1 MKKLTVAE
9 YAELN
14 CISVQAVYKKINRL
28 NTIEEERNGRKQILI
43 ILDEEPKDK
52 EDIIKPDSTS
62 NSTSTPDDSTPK
74 EQTNSTSNST
84 STPDNSTPNIK
95 PNSTNELNP
104 NIIEILEA
112 QLKEKD
118 KQIERLQKAT
128 EEKDKQIKEQFE
140 RLTQL
145 IARSQELEAR
155 AHTLLLEGE
164 TEKEPEQ
171 KQGKII
177 DINTAEKQE
186 NKQGFFSRLFKR
198 KKEEQ

>member
-43 ILDEEPKDK
+43 ILDEEPKNK
-52 EDIIKPDSTS
+52 EDIIKPD
-62 NSTSTPDDSTPK
+62 
-74 EQTNSTSNST
+74 STSNST